1 MRFLSLIL
9 VLLLLGILGVGVLL
23 YGPFVPEVPTF
34 LDEGSLVVGVL
45 GLMLSLF
52 ITVFLLARFFR
63 GGRENLLPFVWAL
76 SFLGL
81 ALSSF
86 VMTLRGL
93 CACDADS
100 VCIRIFFIL
109 GENFWATG
117 MLAGALFILSPENS
131 RRWVVLPLLFF
142 VASIATVVLVSEFSK
157 TPEVLLVVNGF
168 FFITP
173 VLALVAHSFFFYM
186 KVSKS
191 TFARLIATGLGFA
204 IAFFVTR
211 AVIMEPPFIHF
222 VNILLDISL
231 VFMLTGFIF
240 MRFETELREQE

>member
-1 MRFLSLIL
+1 MRFLPLIL

-23 YGPFVPEVPTF
+23 YEPFVPEVSIS
-34 LDEGSLVVGVL
+34 LDGGNLVAGVL
-45 GLMLSLF
+45 GFMLSLF
-52 ITVFLLARFFR
+52 ITVFLFARFFHSGR
-63 GGRENLLPFVWAL
+63 GNLLPFVWAL

-86 VMTLRGL
+86 VMILRGF
-93 CACDADS
+93 CACAPDS
-100 VCIRIFFIL
+100 IYIRLFLIL

-142 VASIATVVLVSEFSK
+142 VASITTVVSVSEFLNSAK
-157 TPEVLLVVNGF
+157 VVLVVNGF

-173 VLALVAHSFFFYM
+173 VLALVAHSFFFYIR
-186 KVSKS
+186 VSKG
-191 TFARLIATGLGFA
+191 TFARLIAAGLGFA

-211 AVIMEPPFIHF
+211 AVIIEPPLIHF
-222 VNILLDISL
+222 VNILLNISL